1 MKKKIIIT
9 IAIVLVIAVIVGVA
23 IALGGKDKG
32 EKDLILPEAKND
44 YIETKLPDV
53 AEKVEE
59 KAPEVANC
67 LTSVYP
73 NFFFRKRLRKNTRGL

>member
-1 MKKKIIIT
+1 MSKSKLIKDGKNIEIDGGIT
-9 IAIVLVIAVIVGVA
+9 IINEGISL
-23 IALGGKDKG
+23 
-32 EKDLILPEAKND
+32 
-44 YIETKLPDV
+44 